1 MNFLPFFLLFY
12 HKHKNFL
19 NLDSVDR
26 NEIHSYMHVHT
37 HTCIHVTLTYIPFF
51 SPNFTWTFVPSRKT
65 AESGELHGLTTD
77 EKFVEGVYRVELDTK
92 SYWKAL
98 GISPFHEYAEVS
110 GPTEVFGFCLRSQ
123 EMPFALEHE
132 KKAGSLSHPTA
143 RKK

>member
-1 MNFLPFFLLFY
+1 M
-12 HKHKNFL
+12 
-19 NLDSVDR
+19 
-26 NEIHSYMHVHT
+26 
-37 HTCIHVTLTYIPFF
+37 
-51 SPNFTWTFVPSRKT
+51 PSRKT

-110 GPTEVFGFCLRSQ
+110 GPTEVFGFCFQAQ
-123 EMPFALEHE
+123 EMLFALGHE
-132 KKAGSLSHPTA
+132 KKAGRLSHPTA